1 MIQTWFKNGKLFL
14 GSKQGSILSAAVV
27 MMMATLASAL
37 LGFIRERMLNASFT
51 QDELGVYTAAF
62 RLPDLLFDISVMG
75 ILFTAFIP
83 IFTHT
88 VVARSKDIAFAFTSR
103 LINISC
109 LVVGSLVLLLVIFAD
124 PISHLIVPGFN
135 PGERALMVFYTRII
149 LIGQVV
155 PLLVGNYFIGIL
167 QSFQYFIIPAIAP
180 IVYNLGIICGIL
192 FLAPLYGLTGV
203 IGGVVLGSLLFL
215 VIEIPLIYRVGYR
228 HKFYIKPDREVK
240 ETFKLMLPRTIGLSL
255 SQIAI
260 TADLILSSI
269 LGARA
274 VRIFYLAQL
283 LHYQPVRIFGM
294 TFAHAAL
301 PLLSTE
307 AARKDMNAFK
317 KLLLASLH
325 QILFFVLPLSVML
338 AVLRTPLVRIVFGA
352 EKFDW
357 QATVV
362 TGQTLSLFAISI
374 FAECIALLF
383 TRAFYALHDTKTPVL
398 ISVVSII
405 VNIVCSVV
413 FIFYWK
419 LPVWALA
426 LSASLAAILSFLL
439 LFVFLSQK
447 IGGFDWRP
455 LLLPPLKMVIASLIA
470 GVFLYIPMKLL
481 DQLIFDTTRF
491 LPLLMLTGVATVS
504 GLSVYVF
511 LAWFLDIEEVMTF
524 FKILQK
530 VKRVPR
536 YFFSRSDDLM
546 HEDRAS
552 IS

>member
-1 MIQTWFKNGKLFL
+1 MQTWFKNGKHFL
-14 GSKQGSILSAAVV
+14 GSKQGNVLSAAAV
-27 MMMATLASAL
+27 MMAATLVSAL

-62 RLPDLLFDISVMG
+62 RLPDLLFDLSVMG

-83 IFTHT
+83 VFTHT
-88 VVARSKDIAFAFTSR
+88 VVARSKEAAFAFTSR
-103 LINISC
+103 LINLSC
-109 LVVGSLVLLLVIFAD
+109 LVVGGLVVLLVIFAD
-124 PISHLIVPGFN
+124 PVSYLIVPGFN
-135 PGERALMVFYTRII
+135 PTERALTVFYTRII
-149 LIGQVV
+149 LVGQVL
-155 PLLVGNYFIGIL
+155 PLLVGNYFIGML
-167 QSFQYFIIPAIAP
+167 QSFQYFIVPAVAP
-180 IVYNLGIICGIL
+180 IVYNLGIIGGIL
-192 FLAPLYGLTGV
+192 FLAPTYGLTGV
-203 IGGVVLGSLLFL
+203 VWGVIIGSLLFL
-215 VIEIPLIYRVGYR
+215 AIETPFIFKVGYR
-228 HKFYIKPDREVK
+228 HTFHVQPDKEVK
-240 ETFKLMLPRTIGLSL
+240 ETLRLMLPRTIGLSL
-255 SQIAI
+255 SQVAI
-260 TADLILSSI
+260 TADLILSSL

-301 PLLSTE
+301 PLMSTE
-307 AARKDMNAFK
+307 AARKDMEAFK
-317 KLLLASLH
+317 KLLIASLH
-325 QILFFVLPLSVML
+325 QILFFVLPVSVML

-357 QATVV
+357 LATVL
-362 TGQTLSLFAISI
+362 TGQTLSLFALSI
-374 FAECIALLF
+374 FAECATLLF
-383 TRAFYALHDTKTPVL
+383 TRAFYALHDTKTPV
-398 ISVVSII
+398 IVSVVSII
-405 VNIVCSVV
+405 LNIVLSIL
-413 FIFYWK
+413 FIFRWNF
-419 LPVWALA
+419 PVWGLA
-426 LSASLAAILSFLL
+426 LSASLSALLSCVL
-439 LFVFLSQK
+439 LFIFLFQK
-447 IGGFDWRP
+447 IGGLSKRIFFI
-455 LLLPPLKMVIASLIA
+455 PPIKMGIASLIA

-491 LPLLMLTGVATVS
+491 LPLVMLTGVASVS

-536 YFFSRSDDLM
+536 YFFSRSDDLI